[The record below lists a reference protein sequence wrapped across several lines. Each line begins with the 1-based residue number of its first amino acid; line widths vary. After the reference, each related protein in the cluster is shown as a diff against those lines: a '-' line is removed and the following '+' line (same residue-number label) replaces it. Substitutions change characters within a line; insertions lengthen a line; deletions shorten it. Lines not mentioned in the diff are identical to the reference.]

1 MVEGDGYEQCES
13 PEGEEGDLGFDL
25 PFYFVEALIEVSIN
39 NLTFDS
45 VHGQV
50 SLKIIPVR
58 III

>member
-50 SLKIIPVR
+50 LTQNNSS
-58 III
+58 